1 MTGRLA
7 GENMTGKR
15 KAYSHQSMF
24 WSDIGPDIA
33 FEAIGLVD
41 SRLKSVS
48 VFTDQSGG
56 DVLTGEQPDH
66 SKKYGNFLREIRADK
81 NLVMKFLIT
90 FDDFR
95 LL

>member
-24 WSDIGPDIA
+24 WSDIGPDIG

-48 VFTDQSGG
+48 VFADNSGG
-56 DVLTGEQPDH
+56 DILKGESTTD
-66 SKKYGNFLREIRADK
+66 KKYGNYSLFE
-81 NLVMKFLIT
+81 
-90 FDDFR
+90 
-95 LL
+95 LLLTVLSL

>member
-1 MTGRLA
+1 
-7 GENMTGKR
+7 MTGKR

-24 WSDIGPDIA
+24 WSDIGADIG

-56 DVLTGEQPDH
+56 DVLSEKQTND
-66 SKKYGNFLREIRADK
+66 KKYGNFVL
-81 NLVMKFLIT
+81 NFNFMG
-90 FDDFR
+90 
-95 LL
+95 

>member
-24 WSDIGPDIA
+24 WSDIGPDIG

-48 VFTDQSGG
+48 VFTDQSQGG
-56 DVLTGEQPDH
+56 DVLND
-66 SKKYGNFLREIRADK
+66 SALSDKKYGNFN
-81 NLVMKFLIT
+81 NLNFLN
-90 FDDFR
+90 F
-95 LL
+95 